1 MLSEQ
6 DKKDVKEIV
15 DYSIENHPKINK
27 MQRNLD
33 TLNEDVG
40 GLKQD
45 VGGLKQDVRV
55 LKEDVRVLKED
66 VRVLKED
73 VSVLKE
79 DVSILKKGV
88 SRQGVLMEDMA
99 SKIQLIL
106 ENTQQNNEKI
116 VRIDDHEERI
126 TSLETRQSATE
137 KVIKASH

>member
-6 DKKDVKEIV
+6 DKKDVKKIV

-45 VGGLKQDVRV
+45 VRV
-55 LKEDVRVLKED
+55 LKI
-66 VRVLKED
+66 D
-73 VSVLKE
+73 VSVLKQ
-79 DVSILKKGV
+79 DVSVLKQDVSVLKQDVSVLKKDV
-88 SRQGVLMEDMA
+88 SVLKKDLSRQGVLMEDMA

-106 ENTQQNNEKI
+106 ENTQVNNEKI
-116 VRIDDHEERI
+116 IRIDDHEERI
-126 TSLETRQSATE
+126 ASLETRQSITE
-137 KVIKASH
+137 KAIKAGH